1 MAAIN
6 KNFVIKNGVEIGD
19 NLIYGDKDNL
29 KVGIGTTVPGYT
41 LDVRGGIGATNI
53 TASGTVTAN
62 SGIFTSFSATST
74 TFETVTFRTGIG
86 TELNIS
92 GVTTTANLR
101 VSGIATFN
109 ENANVVGLI
118 TTRDLNVVGIATVET
133 LDVQTKFDVYDS
145 QAVFHNDVY
154 IAGNLSIGGTTV
166 SITASDLRVSDR
178 DIVLGVTTDSFG
190 GDISNDTTANH
201 GGIAIAS
208 TEGNPLISLQS
219 VGINSLPDTYKQLMW
234 VRADTFGIGTTDA
247 WLFNYG
253 VGIGST
259 LVPNGVRFA
268 VTNAL
273 QVTDSTTTTPNLVST
288 NSITGNSVTIN
299 SIQVGSSLTVTSGI
313 ATNLNVTGVGTVSN
327 LSSGIATI
335 TTADVTL
342 LDADFVSAPWIQ
354 VGSGLTFTTGIG
366 TNLNVSGVG
375 TVGSLSIGSDQ
386 VISSGRELQNIASL
400 DATTTATIEAA
411 IANAPNTFSDL
422 TVTGIATFN
431 NNVEVAGIVTAPA
444 ISVSW
449 AQVGQGVTFTTGI
462 GTALNIT
469 GITTSGS
476 LNVTGFG
483 TIGNIAFR
491 STGSSGGII
500 TATDNTGIVTY
511 YGDGS
516 KLTGII
522 SGVGIQS
529 GGTSIG
535 YGITELNFIG
545 SAVTS
550 IISSAGIATINLI
563 SGSGGGGTPGGSDGQ
578 VQYNDSSVFAGSSN
592 FTFDGNN
599 VNVGGKLTAKFVNST
614 WSQVG
619 SGLTFTTG
627 IGTNLNVTGVGTIAQ
642 LVSTNVEVSGITTV
656 GFITATNLHVSGITT
671 AQDFDAL
678 SDYRYKTDI
687 TTVSDALSKVSELR
701 GVRFNWKESGL
712 PSYGVVA
719 QELEQV
725 LPELVHGHDPKTVN
739 YNGIIGVLI
748 EAIKDL
754 KEEISTL
761 KDNINK

>member
-41 LDVRGGIGATNI
+41 LDVRGGIGVTNI

-62 SGIFTSFSATST
+62 SGIFTSLSATSP
-74 TFETVTFRTGIG
+74 TFESITFRSGIG
-86 TELNIS
+86 TELNVS

-166 SITASDLRVSDR
+166 SIIASDLRVSDR
-178 DIVLGVTTDSFG
+178 DIILGVTTDSFG

-208 TEGNPLISLQS
+208 TEGSPLVSLLA
-219 VGINSLPDTYKQLMW
+219 VGVNTLPDTYKQLMW

-259 LVPNGVRFA
+259 QVPNGVRFA

-273 QVTDSTTTTPNLVST
+273 QVTDDTITTPNVDFT

-313 ATNLNVTGVGTVSN
+313 ATNLNVS
-327 LSSGIATI
+327 
-335 TTADVTL
+335 
-342 LDADFVSAPWIQ
+342 
-354 VGSGLTFTTGIG
+354 
-366 TNLNVSGVG
+366 
-375 TVGSLSIGSDQ
+375 
-386 VISSGRELQNIASL
+386 
-400 DATTTATIEAA
+400 
-411 IANAPNTFSDL
+411 
-422 TVTGIATFN
+422 
-431 NNVEVAGIVTAPA
+431 
-444 ISVSW
+444 
-449 AQVGQGVTFTTGI
+449 
-462 GTALNIT
+462 

-476 LNVTGFG
+476 LNITGFG

-491 STGSSGGII
+491 STGSSGGIV
-500 TATDNTGIVTY
+500 TATDNVGIITY

-516 KLTGII
+516 QLAGIGGAPGGAGADTQVI
-522 SGVGIQS
+522 FNS
-529 GGTSIG
+529 GGS
-535 YGITELNFIG
+535 F
-545 SAVTS
+545 AA
-550 IISSAGIATINLI
+550 SSQLTFADPNLTV
-563 SGSGGGGTPGGSDGQ
+563 GGGLTA
-578 VQYNDSSVFAGSSN
+578 SSV
-592 FTFDGNN
+592 
-599 VNVGGKLTAKFVNST
+599 K
-614 WSQVG
+614 
-619 SGLTFTTG
+619 TTD
-627 IGTNLNVTGVGTIAQ
+627 LNVT
-642 LVSTNVEVSGITTV
+642 GITTV

-687 TTVSDALSKVSELR
+687 TTVSDALSKVNDLR

-754 KEEISTL
+754 KEEISNL
-761 KDNINK
+761 RDKIDK